1 MPNISL
7 YFVRHGQRIDQVDP
21 SWADTSPCR
30 MDPPLTDLGK
40 QQARLT
46 GKRIRDLARNTSS
59 LRRLQNDEQPQYR
72 TIQGITPPGSPAFD
86 RCHLTDAAATIANR
100 PHHFAIIT
108 SPFLRCS
115 QTATEMA
122 IGMRMATQDVD
133 GTMLNGMAE
142 MPRNLS
148 TRDISRVTE
157 ENKSDNDQV
166 TIAVESGIAEWLSF
180 EYVSEHV
187 PDSIIMQRMQDFAKA
202 RRDHEQ
208 YYSIDWKYVAK
219 ERQLPSWPE
228 TREDMQERQDRA
240 LDHILKFY
248 ANSAKSKDYDL
259 SIILVTHASPVNGTA
274 YFTRDPGTLVASVN
288 AYARI

>member
-1 MPNISL
+1 
-7 YFVRHGQRIDQVDP
+7 
-21 SWADTSPCR
+21 
-30 MDPPLTDLGK
+30 
-40 QQARLT
+40 
-46 GKRIRDLARNTSS
+46 
-59 LRRLQNDEQPQYR
+59 
-72 TIQGITPPGSPAFD
+72 
-86 RCHLTDAAATIANR
+86 
-100 PHHFAIIT
+100 
-108 SPFLRCS
+108 
-115 QTATEMA
+115 
-122 IGMRMATQDVD
+122 MRMATQDVD

-259 SIILVTHASPVNGTA
+259 SIILVTHASPVNALLEVCLQRPTLIPIPNCSISRCLWTPVSMGDEGLLDNDDYISRPNQGSRTLTQSAHTQIIAGEEGRWFLDYRTYTA
-274 YFTRDPGTLVASVN
+274 HLDHN
-288 AYARI
+288 QH